1 MHTFEIVLVIA
12 WGWTLAMTILNVFLV
27 PRLKTEEGAAA
38 GPLVSVVIP
47 ARDEE
52 RSIEQ
57 TVRAMLAQTY
67 DDLEVVVVNDRSTDR
82 TGEILA
88 AVAREDS
95 RLTVVT
101 GEEPPAG
108 WLGKPWACHQGSQAA
123 RGELL
128 LIVDADIHYT
138 PPAVASIVAE
148 MSRRPDMAM
157 IAALPRFEL
166 RGFWEQVTMP
176 MLAFTAYAFVPTWL
190 ANRTRIP
197 EIGIGGG
204 TGNMIRRADF
214 DDIGGYAPLHDAVVD
229 DVGMA
234 QHLRRR
240 GKRTMVVL
248 ADHLI
253 SLHMYDGLGEIVR
266 GFTKNL
272 FAAFGGS
279 FVALVTM
286 FVLMIG
292 FHLLPYGLALRGDR
306 LALVAVG
313 LITLCRLVLFIR
325 LRMRID
331 NALLAHPLM
340 IAVWTW
346 IFARSAWVTGIRRQL
361 HWRGR
366 NYERA
371 WSRFGSGR

>member
-27 PRLKTEEGAAA
+27 PRLKREEGAAA

-52 RSIEQ
+52 RTIER

-67 DDLEVVVVNDRSTDR
+67 ANLEVVVVNDRSTDR

-95 RLTVVT
+95 RLTVVN
-101 GEEPPAG
+101 GEEPPPG

-148 MSRRPDMAM
+148 MGRRPDMAM
-157 IAALPRFEL
+157 IAVLPRFEL
-166 RGFWEQVTMP
+166 RGFWEQVAMP
-176 MLAFTAYAFVPTWL
+176 MLAFTAYTFVPTWL

-204 TGNMIRRADF
+204 TGNMIRRRDF
-214 DDIGGYAPLHDAVVD
+214 DDIGGYAPLHDAVID

-240 GKRTMVVL
+240 GKRTMAVL

-253 SLHMYDGLGEIVR
+253 SLHMYHGLGEIVR

-272 FAAFGGS
+272 FAAFGGN
-279 FVALVTM
+279 FVTLVTM

-306 LALVAVG
+306 LAIVAVG

-366 NYERA
+366 NYQRA